1 MSFSFW
7 ETCFPEIRKSANKI
21 FKTETKYNATK
32 KPRLDFLLSKYVKNK
47 EGFAS
52 TMTDSLNSLMKFYK
66 LMGKMPKSH
75 TLLQRIL
82 KKLHHS
88 LAYLKPGG
96 SYALF

>member
-7 ETCFPEIRKSANKI
+7 ETCFPEIRKSANKV
-21 FKTETKYNATK
+21 FETETKYNATK

-47 EGFAS
+47 KGFAS

-82 KKLHHS
+82 KIKLHHS
-88 LAYLKPGG
+88 LAYLKLGG
-96 SYALF
+96 S